1 MFLLKKYIAA
11 MLFPAALS
19 AELIVLG
26 LVLMLAMRRRM
37 LGRFCIGAGVALFL
51 ALSQNAVGDALL
63 RPLESEF
70 AALHDPLAAKTGRT
84 GRRRPRWIVV
94 LGGGHRTDSFIPL
107 TSRLLPSSLGRLIEG
122 IRLHRMVPDA
132 KLLLSGGGP
141 LGGTT
146 EAGELRRVALSL
158 GVEGR
163 KIAIEDRS
171 RNTRDQA
178 VFIRKIVGND
188 GFILVTSA
196 SHMPR
201 AVMMFQK
208 EGMDPLPAPVDH
220 LVSKSP
226 LPILMRF
233 VPSSIALMKS
243 RRAFYEYLA
252 LTFAKLRGHIE

>member
-1 MFLLKKYIAA
+1 MFLLKKFIAT

-70 AALHDPLAAKTGRT
+70 AALHDPLAAKTGR
-84 GRRRPRWIVV
+84 RRPRWVVV

-107 TSRLLPSSLGRLIEG
+107 TSRLTPSSLGRLIEG
-122 IRLHRMVPDA
+122 IRLHRLLPDA

-141 LGGTT
+141 LGGSI
-146 EAGELRRVALSL
+146 EAEELRRVALSL
-158 GVEGR
+158 GMEGR
-163 KIAIEDRS
+163 KIAIEDQS

-178 VFIRKIVGND
+178 VLIRKIVGKD

-226 LPILMRF
+226 LPVLMRF